1 MNSYNDS
8 ISLQYII
15 FCSVCINLCQYQFTF
30 CSLFITFKCAF
41 VFELTVNVNFTKLT
55 HNKINIINF
64 ETLWILVPTVVPMIV
79 DVSNVNESTC
89 ILTWDMIPDD
99 REHVKG
105 RVLGYTVRYFTLHC
119 VCVSIHWL
127 AYVCLWFGILV
138 YNVYIYIFFL
148 CYFGGQFCL
157 LNHTQFLWSSSYWE
171 VVLNVL
177 TREPT
182 VDMKVFVLTPGN
194 TRYPTLGCELESV
207 CTHAW
212 QYALSH
218 PWLWTWK
225 CLYSRLAI
233 RVIPPLVVNMKVFV
247 LTPGNTRY
255 PTLGCEH

>member
-15 FCSVCINLCQYQFTF
+15 FCSVCIGLCQCQFTF

-55 HNKINIINF
+55 HKTIKIINF

-119 VCVSIHWL
+119 VCVSIYWL

-138 YNVYIYIFFL
+138 YIYIFFYVIL
-148 CYFGGQFCL
+148 GSILLIKSHSVPVIKQLLRGGVKCL
-157 LNHTQFLWSSSYWE
+157 NQGANGWH
-171 VVLNVL
+171 
-177 TREPT
+177 
-182 VDMKVFVLTPGN
+182 
-194 TRYPTLGCELESV
+194 ESV

-218 PWLWTWK
+218 PWLWTWT

-233 RVIPPLVVNMKVFV
+233 RVIPPLVVNLKVFV

-255 PTLGCEH
+255 PTLGCEHEGACNPILTSSVAFLQTELLYWL